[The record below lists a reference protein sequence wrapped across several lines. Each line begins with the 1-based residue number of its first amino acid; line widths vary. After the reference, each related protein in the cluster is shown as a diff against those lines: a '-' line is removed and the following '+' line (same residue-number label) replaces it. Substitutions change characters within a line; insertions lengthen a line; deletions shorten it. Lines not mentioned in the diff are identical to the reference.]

1 MVICFYVNVDDELY
15 DLCFFEEKSK
25 MKTKFQS
32 NRLTGA
38 DKCDGPDLRLIQ
50 EKESEGRDRNNGETK
65 LGIKN

>member
-15 DLCFFEEKSK
+15 DVFKEKIK
-25 MKTKFQS
+25 IKTKFQS

-38 DKCDGPDLRLIQ
+38 DKCDGPDLSWIH
-50 EKESEGRDRNNGETK
+50 EKESEERDRNNGETK